1 MVSSLKK
8 LAFCF
13 LCFLT
18 LGWLDL
24 LKMENNCITAEQ
36 RCQMGQQN
44 MEGFVRQATRPSRRR
59 QEEWQQMVSSAQDM
73 KQGRKFCLLWIWS
86 QFFQTLLSSLV
97 SFHVISRRYFFH
109 RTVSKLDREDLI
121 SISIT
126 RWKFSEDGFS
136 EYSTIY
142 LDFLHF
148 FITKFETSELRQNDT
163 RLYFMKTM
171 CSIFATGIKAVF
183 PNYFQVAELLKHQ
196 WSSSGRTLMLK
207 ILQF

>member
-1 MVSSLKK
+1 
-8 LAFCF
+8 
-13 LCFLT
+13 
-18 LGWLDL
+18 
-24 LKMENNCITAEQ
+24 MENNCIAAEQ

-73 KQGRKFCLLWIWS
+73 AQDMKQSRSKFCLFWIWS

-109 RTVSKLDREDLI
+109 RIVSKSMDHEDLI
-121 SISIT
+121 SIFIT
-126 RWKFSEDGFS
+126 RWKVSEDGFS
-136 EYSTIY
+136 EYPAIY

-183 PNYFQVAELLKHQ
+183 LNYFQVAELLKHQ

-207 ILQF
+207 ILQS